1 MSGVLGTHDLTGG
14 VTQSIYQCDTDQFTT
29 ANISLCNRHNVD
41 VKVTLAITDSENA
54 FDDARYVEYETV
66 LKPKGVLER
75 TAVVVPTEKY
85 ITVLSSHNAVS
96 AVAWG
101 IRAGDDIS
109 VSAITDATDAVAPTF
124 IINSVAFTPGELTET
139 QLETNE
145 VGNVTFALTS
155 GTLPSGLT
163 LRSDGFITGTTDVN
177 DYGIYDVT
185 VTATDESGNNT
196 ANTISIGPG
205 SKAVTVSGDLT
216 KMFIG
221 SGSTPG
227 YISAEHNVTLAG
239 YGYNDITWVPDEDI
253 TCDIYCWGAGGGG
266 TKRTAAITGGPGGF
280 AQGRYTFTSGTT
292 YKLVVGGAGEGGNET
307 PATNTVY
314 NAAATG
320 GGLAAGNTPDGFVSD
335 GGGGGGYTGIFE
347 TSVAVGNAIIVAGG
361 GGGGSGDTAYGG
373 AGGGNT
379 GGDGSNGTRGGDGG
393 TQSAGGAAGTDGNA
407 GTAGGALQ
415 GGNGGGD
422 GGSSE
427 GAGGGGGYYGGG
439 GGGSTGPG
447 AGGGGS
453 GYVGA
458 TGLTNT
464 LNTNGTQQGSPG
476 GSGNSFYIT
485 GVGIGGNLSRGGGGL
500 LVLVEV

>member
-1 MSGVLGTHDLTGG
+1 MSGILGTHDLTGG
-14 VTQSIYQCDTDQFTT
+14 VAQSIYACDTDQFTT
-29 ANISLCNRHNVD
+29 ANISLCNRHNET
-41 VKVTLAITDSENA
+41 VKVTLAITDAENV
-54 FDDARYVEYETV
+54 FDDARYIEYETS
-66 LKPKGVLER
+66 LLPKGVLER
-75 TAVVVPTEKY
+75 TAVVVPAGKFL
-85 ITVLSSHNAVS
+85 TVLSSHNRVS

-101 IRAGDDIS
+101 IRAGNTVS
-109 VSAITDATDAVAPTF
+109 VSAITDATDTAAPTW
-124 IINSVAFTPGELTET
+124 IRNSVGYSPGQFTEVE
-139 QLETNE
+139 LETNE
-145 VGNVTFALTS
+145 IGKVTFTLTS
-155 GTLPSGLT
+155 GTLPTGLI
-163 LRSDGFITGTTDVN
+163 LRNDGYIAGTTDTEE
-177 DYGIYDVT
+177 YGIYEVT
-185 VTATDESGNNT
+185 ITATDESNNST
-196 ANTISIGPG
+196 ANTVTIAPG
-205 SKAVTVSGDLT
+205 VTPVNTSGDISGF
-216 KMFIG
+216 MMG
-221 SGSTPG
+221 SGNTPG
-227 YISAEHNVTLAG
+227 YISAEHNPTLSGFG
-239 YGYNDITWVPDEDI
+239 YDDITWVPTRDY

-266 TKRTAAITGGPGGF
+266 TKRTGGITGGPGGF

-347 TSVAVGNAIIVAGG
+347 TSVAVGNAIIVAGA

-464 LNTNGTQQGSPG
+464 VNTNGTQQGSPG

-485 GVGIGGNLSRGGGGL
+485 GVGIGGNVSRGGGGC
-500 LVLVEV
+500 LVLIEV

>member
-54 FDDARYVEYETV
+54 FDDARYVEYETI

-163 LRSDGFITGTTDVN
+163 LRSDGFITGTTDSN

-216 KMFIG
+216 KIFIG

-266 TKRTAAITGGPGGF
+266 TRRTAAVTGGPGGF
-280 AQGRYTFTSGTT
+280 ASGRYTFTSGTT
-292 YKLVVGGAGEGGNET
+292 YKFVVGGAGEAGDET

-320 GGLAAGNTPDGFVSD
+320 GGTAGGNSSGTGD

-347 TSVAVGNAIIVAGG
+347 TSVAVGNAIIVAGA

-373 AGGGNT
+373 GGGGNT

-393 TQSAGGAAGTDGNA
+393 TQGAGGAAGTDGNA

-415 GGNGGGD
+415 GGNGGA
-422 GGSSE
+422 GGGTTE

-439 GGGSTGPG
+439 GGGSTG
-447 AGGGGS
+447 GGGS
-453 GYVGA
+453 GYIGA
-458 TGLTNT
+458 AGLTNGVT
-464 LNTNGTQQGSPG
+464 TQSGTNTSPAGSTQD
-476 GSGNSFYIT
+476 FYIS
-485 GVGIGGNLSRGGGGL
+485 GVAVGGNLSRGGGGL